1 MQTWLEDYDKAVLT
15 LLNSIQTDMT
25 KNGDILSRETIRCAD
40 EVRLVRSRY
49 PKEQADDGEH

>member
-1 MQTWLEDYDKAVLT
+1 MDQWLKDYDTAVLA
-15 LLNSIQTDMT
+15 LIAAIETDMT

-49 PKEQADDGEH
+49 PKADDKTTEV